1 MANHL
6 NLTHTLLEID
16 NQRHLRIYQRGK
28 YAHLRPSEV
37 RQFTSWL
44 HTKHVDQLKTDHN
57 NFKYSSSRVYI
68 NTFITIPS
76 TEAEKVHAWLCHLKF
91 NIR

>member
-16 NQRHLRIYQRGK
+16 DQRHLRIFQHGK
-28 YAHLRPSEV
+28 FAHLRPSEV

-44 HTKHVDQLKTDHN
+44 HTKHADQLKTDHN
-57 NFKYSSSRVYI
+57 SFKYSPSHIYI
-68 NTFITIPS
+68 NTSIAIPS
-76 TEAEKVHAWLCHLKF
+76 TEAEKVHTWLRHLKF
-91 NIR
+91 